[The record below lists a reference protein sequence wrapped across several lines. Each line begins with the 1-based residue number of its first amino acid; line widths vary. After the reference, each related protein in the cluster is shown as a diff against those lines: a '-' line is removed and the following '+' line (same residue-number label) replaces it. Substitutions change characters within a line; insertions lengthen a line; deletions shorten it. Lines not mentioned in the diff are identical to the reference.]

1 MAEILRRQTDGFH
14 CIICRLL
21 LKAIVT
27 TWKGVSKEWATS
39 WIEYHAALGFTRL
52 FIFWDDPDFD
62 RQTIDFLSNDPVY
75 SWVVDSYEPD
85 EDYKSKFL
93 SAMLFPPFKPKRLL
107 MYLFRTVLDAK

>member
-1 MAEILRRQTDGFH
+1 MKTLYFST
-14 CIICRLL
+14 LS
-21 LKAIVT
+21 KAIVT

-62 RQTIDFLSNDPVY
+62 RETIDYLNNDPVY

-85 EDYKSKFL
+85 EDYKSKLSRFL
-93 SAMLFPPFKPKRLL
+93 
-107 MYLFRTVLDAK
+107 